1 MTSIADLFDVLFSDL
16 IGASD
21 GEFFR
26 NFISGAEE
34 EEIDVGASA
43 MGEGLGETVE
53 VEEKDDA
60 SLGASAGDGDFLN
73 DSVGMSNLST
83 VKR

>member
-21 GEFFR
+21 GEFFG

-53 VEEKDDA
+53 VEEKDDV
-60 SLGASAGDGDFLN
+60 SLGASVGDGDFLN